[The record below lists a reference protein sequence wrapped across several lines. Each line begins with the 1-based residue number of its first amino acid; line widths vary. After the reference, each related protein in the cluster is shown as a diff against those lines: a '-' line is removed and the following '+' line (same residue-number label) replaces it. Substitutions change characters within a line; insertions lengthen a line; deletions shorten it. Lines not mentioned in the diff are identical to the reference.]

1 MTAPDPTALLALA
14 TELAR
19 AAGALTLEMRATA
32 RLVPD
37 LKSSVSD
44 LVTAADRAAE
54 SLIVD
59 GILARRPDDSILGE
73 EGADTEGTSGVR
85 WVIDPID
92 GTSNY
97 VYDLPGYTISIA
109 AEWQGTTVAGVVYDP
124 KADELFAASQG
135 AGATMNGVPLRCS
148 ERSNLE
154 QCIIATGFG
163 YQPEQRRVQA
173 EVLVSILPLVGNI
186 RRLGSAA
193 LDLAYVAAGRTDGY
207 WETGLNAWDAA
218 AGALIAAE
226 AGAIVTDLEQG
237 APSQDMVIAAPP
249 SIYSTLQT
257 ALKTAYAKVSGEVSG
272 EGQAD

>member
-1 MTAPDPTALLALA
+1 MTAPDPTTLLSLA

-19 AAGALTLEMRATA
+19 SAGALTLEMRATA

-59 GILARRPDDSILGE
+59 GILAQRPDDSILGE

-109 AEWQGTTVAGVVYDP
+109 AEWEGTTVAGVVFDP

-135 AGATMNGVPLRCS
+135 AGATMNGSPLRCS
-148 ERSNLE
+148 ERSVLE

-173 EVLVSILPLVGNI
+173 EVLVSVLPLVGNI

-226 AGAIVTDLEQG
+226 AGAIVTDLDHG

-249 SIYSTLQT
+249 SIHPTLQSV
-257 ALKTAYAKVSGEVSG
+257 LKAAYTTVSGQG
-272 EGQAD
+272 RDD